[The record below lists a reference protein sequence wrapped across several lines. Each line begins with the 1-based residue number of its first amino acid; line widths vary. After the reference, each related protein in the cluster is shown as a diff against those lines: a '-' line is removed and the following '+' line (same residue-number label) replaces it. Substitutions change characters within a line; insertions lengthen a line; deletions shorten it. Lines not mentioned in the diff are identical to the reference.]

1 MYKDDN
7 GSMIND
13 PQGFRNGSV
22 ISGSYRG
29 SNFQRGGSTRGS
41 DRSIKSTRR
50 DIDDIGNFKFVT
62 VKTVKTVKTKR
73 YFYSRIRHVFRTLKA
88 F

>member
-50 DIDDIGNFKFVT
+50 DIDDIGNLKFVT
-62 VKTVKTVKTKR
+62 VKTKR
-73 YFYSRIRHVFRTLKA
+73 
-88 F
+88 